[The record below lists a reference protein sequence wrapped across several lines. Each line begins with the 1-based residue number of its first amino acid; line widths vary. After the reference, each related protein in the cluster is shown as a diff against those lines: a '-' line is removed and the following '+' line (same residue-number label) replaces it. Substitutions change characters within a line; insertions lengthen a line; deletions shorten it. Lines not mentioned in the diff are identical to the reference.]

1 MVIPGGSY
9 KAFAIGGLVTMNLTT
24 AAMGTAVGLSSDL
37 SKGVMDRFRTLP
49 MSRSAILAGRTVT
62 DVLSSLLC
70 GSIVLLTGLTIGWRP
85 GAGHGPAGVA
95 AGLGVAVAVAWALS
109 CFPACIG
116 LAVSDPESAQA
127 VGRLVLFPAAFVSSC
142 FVPTQGLPH
151 WLRVVA
157 DWNPVS
163 AVAASCRELF
173 GNPNPA
179 ALTHTFPAQHPV
191 LVAFAWSAA
200 IVAVCAPLATRLLRL
215 RTID

>member
-1 MVIPGGSY
+1 MR
-9 KAFAIGGLVTMNLTT
+9 LDR
-24 AAMGTAVGLSSDL
+24 AAH
-37 SKGVMDRFRTLP
+37 R
-49 MSRSAILAGRTVT
+49 
-62 DVLSSLLC
+62 
-70 GSIVLLTGLTIGWRP
+70 
-85 GAGHGPAGVA
+85 
-95 AGLGVAVAVAWALS
+95 
-109 CFPACIG
+109 
-116 LAVSDPESAQA
+116 ESAQA
-127 VGRLVLFPAAFVSSC
+127 VGLLVLFPAAFVSSC

-200 IVAVCAPLATRLLRL
+200 IGAVCAPLATRLLRL